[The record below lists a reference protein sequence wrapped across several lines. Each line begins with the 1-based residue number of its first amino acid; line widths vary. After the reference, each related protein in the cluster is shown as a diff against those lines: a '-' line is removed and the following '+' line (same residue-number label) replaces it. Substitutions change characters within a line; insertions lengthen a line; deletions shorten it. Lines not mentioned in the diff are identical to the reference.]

1 MYPNL
6 NAEQARF
13 GHTNEYVANFLGL
26 SRKSYEAKKI
36 QKLSRFKSVK
46 NYVHYMISNL
56 NIYLKLICNK
66 HLN

>member
-26 SRKSYEAKKI
+26 SRKSYEAKKNTEAFKI
-36 QKLSRFKSVK
+36 QECKKLCTLYNCKFE
-46 NYVHYMISNL
+46 YLFETNL
-56 NIYLKLICNK
+56 QQTS
-66 HLN
+66 